1 LCIVVDDFEVGF
13 QLMDNCI
20 ISRQNLPG
28 NIGLL
33 AAQRSLYSRAKTLAG
48 VQAFVAGLTP
58 VVGAIAV
65 AINPNVDVWAAF
77 VGIVVAF
84 FDTALLDPRQ
94 SKLRTLAANVQEEFD
109 CNVLQLP
116 WNDALAG
123 RHPSP
128 EDIHEAAGEHTP
140 SSTAPL
146 ENWYPY
152 AVAALPLHEGR
163 LICQRTNCW
172 WDSKLRQRYS
182 NWIIGTLSVLSLCVF
197 AIGLLN
203 GISLQKF
210 VLAVMAPLL
219 PAALWAVREWH
230 RQNDTSSESDRRKE
244 YCESLWTQVVRGEV
258 ADTEASRRS
267 RELQDAILVRR
278 RESAPVFDWVYR
290 CLRRKHEEQMNVG
303 AEKMVDELSRGNDAR
318 AK

>member
-1 LCIVVDDFEVGF
+1 
-13 QLMDNCI
+13 MDNGI
-20 ISRQNLPG
+20 ISRQNSPE
-28 NIGLL
+28 NIRLL
-33 AAQRSLYSRAKTLAG
+33 AAQRGLYSRAKRLAA

-65 AINPNVDVWAAF
+65 AINPHLDVWSAF
-77 VGIVVAF
+77 AGIVVAF
-84 FDTALLDPRQ
+84 LDTAWLDPRQ
-94 SKLRTLAANVQEEFD
+94 SRLRNLAANVQEDFD

-128 EDIHEAAGEHTP
+128 EDIHEAAGGHTP
-140 SSTAPL
+140 SSAAPL
-146 ENWYPY
+146 EDWYPQ
-152 AVAALPLHEGR
+152 AVAALPLYQGR
-163 LICQRTNCW
+163 LVCQRTNCW

-182 NWIIGTLSVLSLCVF
+182 NWVVGTVSVLSACVF

-219 PAALWAVREWH
+219 PAALWAAREWR
-230 RQNDTSSESDRRKE
+230 RQSETALESDRRKE
-244 YCESLWTQVVRGEV
+244 YSESLWDQVVRGEV
-258 ADTEASRRS
+258 AEPEVSRRS
-267 RELQDAILVRR
+267 RQLQDSILVRR

-303 AEKMVDELSRGNDAR
+303 AERMVDEIGHGNGTP